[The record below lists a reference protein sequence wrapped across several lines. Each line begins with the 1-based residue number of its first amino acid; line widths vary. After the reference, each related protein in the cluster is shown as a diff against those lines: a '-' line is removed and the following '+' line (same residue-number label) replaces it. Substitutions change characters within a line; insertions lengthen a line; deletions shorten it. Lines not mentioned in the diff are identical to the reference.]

1 MKKQKKRILRGI
13 GGIGAALC
21 MSAAIC
27 MTGYAGEAKAESI
40 EAPPLAVDYEGSEIM
55 PMTIDA
61 GKTVSFNVT
70 SGTAAA
76 SVRVKGMSGEVT
88 KISITMYLQ
97 KKSANGSYA
106 AVKTWSG
113 SVKGNYYNFKRTCKV
128 AKGTYRVKAKIT
140 CYKGSKSETTTKY
153 SSAKIY
159 R

>member
-1 MKKQKKRILRGI
+1 MKRQRKALWKGI
-13 GGIGAALC
+13 VAIGMGICVSMTAC
-21 MSAAIC
+21 V
-27 MTGYAGEAKAESI
+27 TGYASEITAGSTA
-40 EAPPLAVDYEGSEIM
+40 APETADYEGVKIA
-55 PMTIDA
+55 PMSVDTSKSVALSI
-61 GKTVSFNVT
+61 T

-76 SVRVKGMSGEVT
+76 SAKVKGTPGEVT

-106 AVKTWSG
+106 AIKTWSG
-113 SVKGNYYNFKRTCKV
+113 SVQRNYYNFKHTYKV
-128 AKGTYRVKAKIT
+128 SKGTYRVKAKIT

>member
-1 MKKQKKRILRGI
+1 MKKRKKRILRGI
-13 GGIGAALC
+13 GRMGAALC

-61 GKTVSFNVT
+61 GKTVSLNVT

-76 SVRVKGMSGEVT
+76 SIRVKGTSGEVT

-97 KKSANGSYA
+97 
-106 AVKTWSG
+106 
-113 SVKGNYYNFKRTCKV
+113 RQ
-128 AKGTYRVKAKIT
+128 
-140 CYKGSKSETTTKY
+140 
-153 SSAKIY
+153 
-159 R
+159 